1 MKSLIFKL
9 TTPFFLKTILLPL
22 FLAFFGTFS
31 PLHAAKPLRVAVK
44 GEAAIL
50 INADTG
56 AVLFEKNSHKQ
67 LDPASIT
74 KIATALYTLKV
85 QGHKLDTL
93 ITAEQDCIGWTSEE
107 AKKRSNYTLPAHW
120 LTPGGTHISIQKGE
134 ELPLEVLLYG
144 MMLSSANDAANV
156 VGQYVGGTVPQFM
169 KLVNAYLKEIG
180 CENTHFANPHG
191 LYHPDHK
198 TTAYDMAVM
207 AREAMKDPMFRKIV
221 STVRYKLPKTN
232 KREPSTIVQGNAL
245 LRRGKHFY
253 DKAIGIKTGYT
264 SKAKNSLVAA
274 ATQGDRT
281 LIAVLLRDETRSDAF
296 RDAVK
301 LFEAAFAQPKTR
313 KIYLKE
319 GNQRMALKV
328 KGGDSPIKS
337 YTQKEIALD
346 YYPGEELQVKCFL
359 SWDPVE
365 LPIQRGQR
373 IGEIAL
379 KDDEGVVL
387 QRANLYAREDVDQGW
402 LQRVK
407 AFFRGSEVEGSSL
420 AIKILVGLGL
430 LLLFG
435 WFASH
440 LRR

>member
-1 MKSLIFKL
+1 MKRLIFKL
-9 TTPFFLKTILLPL
+9 STPYFFKIFL
-22 FLAFFGTFS
+22 FFAFFSSFS
-31 PLHAAKPLRVAVK
+31 LLQAAKPLRVAVK
-44 GEAAIL
+44 ADAAIL

-56 AVLFEKNSHKQ
+56 AILFEKNSDKP

-107 AKKRSNYTLPAHW
+107 AKKRSNYTLPAYW

-134 ELPLEVLLYG
+134 ELPLEALLYG
-144 MMLSSANDAANV
+144 MMLPSGNDAANV
-156 VGQYVGGTVPQFM
+156 TAQYVGGTVPQFM
-169 KLVNAYLKEIG
+169 KMVNEYLKEIG
-180 CENTHFANPHG
+180 CKNTHFANPHG
-191 LYHPDHK
+191 LYHPDHR

-232 KREPSTIVQGNAL
+232 KREPTTIVQGNAL

-253 DKAIGIKTGYT
+253 DKAIGIKTGYN
-264 SKAKNSLVAA
+264 SQAKNTLVAA
-274 ATQGDRT
+274 AMQGDRT
-281 LIAVLLRDETRSDAF
+281 LIAVVMKDETRSDAF
-296 RDAVK
+296 RDVVK
-301 LFEAAFAQPKTR
+301 LFEAAFAQPKIR
-313 KIYLKE
+313 KTYLKE

-328 KGGDSPIKS
+328 KGADNPIKS

-346 YYPGEELQVKCFL
+346 YYPGEEPEVKCFL

-365 LPIQRGQR
+365 LPVQRGQK

-379 KDDEGVVL
+379 KNGEGAVL

-402 LQRVK
+402 LQDVK
-407 AFFRGSEVEGSSL
+407 SFFKGSNEGGSSL
-420 AIKILVGLGL
+420 AVKIIVGLGL